1 MRTSATDVSI
11 HAVSPELPVHFSRTV
26 AEQLGGGAG
35 AAGAAAAGAGAAGA
49 AGAAAAGAASVAG
62 AAAGALFCAIAAGA
76 ARPMKTAAASAG
88 ARPVNKRVSFMVQD
102 SESGRGSG
110 AWRLKRV
117 LVRLAGADP
126 DRRVEAV
133 DEDLAVADLACARRS
148 DDRFDHLVGDVRV
161 DRDLDF
167 QLGKEA
173 HGVFGAAI
181 DLGMP
186 LLPPVALDL
195 SHCQPVHSDG
205 GERIAHL
212 LQLERLYD
220 RHYDFHK
227 LAPLVTPRRYWNR
240 TTFVR

>member
-26 AEQLGGGAG
+26 AEQLGG

-49 AGAAAAGAASVAG
+49 AGG
-62 AAAGALFCAIAAGA
+62 AAAGGLFCAIAAGA
-76 ARPMKTAAASAG
+76 ARPMNMAVASPIAG
-88 ARPVNKRVSFMVQD
+88 VRPVNKRVSFIVED
-102 SESGRGSG
+102 SGSGRGSG
-110 AWRLKRV
+110 AGRLKRV
-117 LVRLAGADP
+117 LVRLARADP

-148 DDRFDHLVGDVRV
+148 DDRFDHLVCDIRV
-161 DRDLDF
+161 DRDLDL

-173 HGVFGAAI
+173 HRVFGAAI
-181 DLGMP
+181 DFGMP
-186 LLPPVALDL
+186 LLAPVALNL
-195 SHCQPVHSDG
+195 CNCQTVHSDG

-227 LAPLVTPRRYWNR
+227 LAPW
-240 TTFVR
+240 

>member
-1 MRTSATDVSI
+1 MVIMRTSATDVSI

-26 AEQLGGGAG
+26 AEQLGG
-35 AAGAAAAGAGAAGA
+35 AAGA
-49 AGAAAAGAASVAG
+49 AGAAAAAGAVAAGAAVGAAGAAGVAAGAAG
-62 AAAGALFCAIAAGA
+62 AAAGLSCATAAGA
-76 ARPMKTAAASAG
+76 ARPINVAVASAA
-88 ARPVNKRVSFMVQD
+88 ARPVSKRVSFIVQD

-117 LVRLAGADP
+117 LVRLARADP
-126 DRRVEAV
+126 DRRVEVV
-133 DEDLAVADLACARRS
+133 DKDLAVADLACARCR

-181 DLGMP
+181 DFGMP
-186 LLPPVALDL
+186 LLAPVALNL
-195 SHCQPVHSDG
+195 RNCQTVHSDG

-220 RHYDFHK
+220 RHYDFHN
-227 LAPLVTPRRYWNR
+227 LAPW
-240 TTFVR
+240 